1 MVIKLLE
8 ELFFHEKVA
17 RVIEHFVIHEKWE
30 QNKKEIGEILEIYP
44 ELMKEILEKLV
55 EYELIVVTK
64 KIARSKFYRI
74 NKQSKLLPFL
84 RGLIQEFGIQRS
96 LKIVEEDLDKEELT
110 EKEKTE
116 IQYKEVNYNG

>member
-30 QNKKEIGEILEIYP
+30 QNKKEVGEILEIYP
-44 ELMKEILEKLV
+44 ELMKEILAKLV
-55 EYELIVVTK
+55 EYELIIVTK

-74 NKQSKLLPFL
+74 NKQSILLPFL
-84 RGLIQEFGIQRS
+84 RGLIQEFSMQRS
-96 LKIVEEDLDKEELT
+96 LKIVEEELEKEELI

-116 IQYKEVNYNG
+116 IQYKEVGNNG

>member
-1 MVIKLLE
+1 MIKLLE

-30 QNKKEIGEILEIYP
+30 QNKKEVGEILEIYP
-44 ELMKEILEKLV
+44 ELMKEILAKLV
-55 EYELIVVTK
+55 EYELIIVTK

-74 NKQSKLLPFL
+74 NKQSILLPFL
-84 RGLIQEFGIQRS
+84 RGLIQEFSMQRS
-96 LKIVEEDLDKEELT
+96 LKIVEEELEKEELT

-116 IQYKEVNYNG
+116 IQYKEVGNNG